1 MWKRKAG
8 KEAKKKEREE
18 RGRRK
23 RRFPKPQNWDVGQLG
38 FESSL
43 VPETRLDQIH
53 EKNHHPLKVERDLF
67 IIFLWIHLR
76 TWRIIPLPLASATQ
90 WT

>member
-18 RGRRK
+18 RRRRK
-23 RRFPKPQNWDVGQLG
+23 RRFPKPQNWEVEQLV

-43 VPETRLDQIH
+43 VPETRLH
-53 EKNHHPLKVERDLF
+53 
-67 IIFLWIHLR
+67 
-76 TWRIIPLPLASATQ
+76 
-90 WT
+90 